1 MTVSPYIDFVSEF
14 HDLLVL
20 IHVESIPGSATD
32 PHHNVDRVAPQAA
45 LEYQVDYKY
54 CKQEVRMKEIIDR
67 CERNREKTIYPVYAC
82 MASNIGCKLFDRSRG
97 MMYTKP

>member
-1 MTVSPYIDFVSEF
+1 MTVSPYIDFVSEL